1 MNLDSDW
8 RREARTKR
16 TEEVRKVRNR
26 AHPWWCGCPPG
37 PPMEVRV
44 GGETGW
50 DRLGQFSGCQAGVT
64 AEVCVCVGGVGCF
77 TWLQGLYTA
86 GGWGEWVAEWV
97 DGGGVSGLLNNK
109 WWEGGVKG
117 VTL

>member
-1 MNLDSDW
+1 
-8 RREARTKR
+8 
-16 TEEVRKVRNR
+16 
-26 AHPWWCGCPPG
+26 
-37 PPMEVRV
+37 MERL
-44 GGETGW
+44 GGTGW
-50 DRLGQFSGCQAGVT
+50 GSLVGARG
-64 AEVCVCVGGVGCF
+64 VCVCVGGVGCF

>member
-1 MNLDSDW
+1 M
-8 RREARTKR
+8 
-16 TEEVRKVRNR
+16 
-26 AHPWWCGCPPG
+26 
-37 PPMEVRV
+37 

-50 DRLGQFSGCQAGVT
+50 DRLGQFSGCQAGVA

-97 DGGGVSGLLNNK
+97 DGGCEWVT
-109 WWEGGVKG
+109 EQQMVGGRSQRSHLVMS
-117 VTL
+117 L